1 VGEKVK
7 VLQIITKAEWAG
19 AQRVVYEI
27 CKLAKENT
35 KIEMEVAV
43 GEKGILEKKLRNE
56 LGITVH
62 TIKNLIHPIKPFV
75 DLKGYR
81 ELKNLIKQNNYH
93 VVHCHS
99 TKAGILGR
107 LAASKLKTNKI
118 IYTVHGYWPI
128 LQYEGIKRKMAILL
142 ERFLAK
148 KTTDLVLI
156 SKSDIAL
163 SKKMKI
169 GNEEKYRLIYNK
181 ITVEKDKIK
190 KGVLRKE
197 LNINKETKIIGNVSR
212 VDNPKNPFLFVDIA
226 KEYLK
231 KNNNNNNNTLFV
243 WVGNGKLKEQAINYV
258 KNLNLE
264 DKVKFIG
271 FRENGVDY
279 LNDFDLLLLTSN
291 WEGVPITILEA
302 IELNIPILST
312 DVGGIKEI
320 IGESSVF
327 NEMENISERINEK
340 LTFNTH
346 KVFIKDNF
354 SDYLKLYI
362 EKQ

>member
-1 VGEKVK
+1 MGEKVR
-7 VLQIITKAEWAG
+7 VLQIITKADWAG
-19 AQRVVYEI
+19 AQRIVYEI
-27 CKLAKENT
+27 CKLAKEDT

-43 GEKGILEKKLRNE
+43 GEKGILEEKLRNE

-62 TIKNLIHPIKPFV
+62 TIKNLIHPIKPIV

-81 ELKNLIKQNNYH
+81 ELKNLIKENNYN

-107 LAASKLKTNKI
+107 LAASKLKTDKI

-128 LQYEGIKRKMAILL
+128 LQYEGLKRKMAVLL
-142 ERFLAK
+142 ERYLAK
-148 KTTDLVLI
+148 RTTNLVLI
-156 SKSDIAL
+156 SKSDIDL

-169 GNEEKYRLIYNK
+169 GNEDKYRLIYNK

-190 KGVLRKE
+190 KGILRKE
-197 LNINKETKIIGNVSR
+197 LNINQDTKIIGNVSR
-212 VDNPKNPFLFVDIA
+212 VDEQKNPFLFVDIA

-231 KNNNNNNNTLFV
+231 NNDNTLFV
-243 WVGNGKLKEQAINYV
+243 WIGDGRLKEQAINYV
-258 KNLNLE
+258 KKLNLE

-271 FRENGVDY
+271 FRENGIDY

-302 IELNIPILST
+302 IELNIPIFST

-327 NEMENISERINEK
+327 NEVENISEKINEK
-340 LTFNTH
+340 INSNTN

-354 SDYLKLYI
+354 SDYLNLYL
-362 EKQ
+362 EK

>member
-7 VLQIITKAEWAG
+7 VLQIITKADWAG
-19 AQRVVYEI
+19 AQRIVYEI
-27 CKLAKENT
+27 CKLVKEDT

-43 GEKGILEKKLRNE
+43 GEKGILEEKLRNE

-62 TIKNLIHPIKPFV
+62 TIKNLIHPIKPVV

-81 ELKNLIKQNNYH
+81 ELKKLIKQNNYD

-107 LAASKLKTNKI
+107 FAASKLRTNKI

-156 SKSDIAL
+156 SKSDIDL

-169 GNEEKYRLIYNK
+169 GSEDKYRLIYNK
-181 ITVEKDKIK
+181 ITMEKDKIK

-197 LNINKETKIIGNVSR
+197 LNINQDTKIIGNVSR

-231 KNNNNNNNTLFV
+231 NNDKTLFV
-243 WVGNGKLKEQAINYV
+243 WVGDGRLKEQAINYV
-258 KNLNLE
+258 KKSNLE

-271 FRENGVDY
+271 FKENGIDY
-279 LNDFDLLLLTSN
+279 MNDFNLLLLTSN

-327 NEMENISERINEK
+327 YNLDNISERINNQ
-340 LTFNTH
+340 LNSITNTAP
-346 KVFIKDNF
+346 IKDNF
-354 SDYLKLYI
+354 SDYLKLYL
-362 EKQ
+362 EK

>member
-1 VGEKVK
+1 
-7 VLQIITKAEWAG
+7 
-19 AQRVVYEI
+19 
-27 CKLAKENT
+27 
-35 KIEMEVAV
+35 
-43 GEKGILEKKLRNE
+43 
-56 LGITVH
+56 
-62 TIKNLIHPIKPFV
+62 
-75 DLKGYR
+75 
-81 ELKNLIKQNNYH
+81 
-93 VVHCHS
+93 
-99 TKAGILGR
+99 

-156 SKSDIAL
+156 SKSDIDL

-169 GNEEKYRLIYNK
+169 GNEDKYRLIYNK

-197 LNINKETKIIGNVSR
+197 LNINRDTKIIGNVSR
-212 VDNPKNPFLFVDIA
+212 IDNPKNPFLFVNIA

-231 KNNNNNNNTLFV
+231 NNDNTLFV
-243 WVGNGKLKEQAINYV
+243 WVGDGKLKERVIRYV
-258 KNLNLE
+258 RKLNLE

-271 FRENGVDY
+271 FRENGIDY
-279 LNDFDLLLLTSN
+279 MNDFDLLLLTSSS
-291 WEGVPITILEA
+291 EGVPITILEA
-302 IELNIPILST
+302 IELNVPVLSS

-327 NEMENISERINEK
+327 YNSDNISERINRK
-340 LTFNTH
+340 LNASIH

-354 SDYLKLYI
+354 GDYLKLYL
-362 EKQ
+362 EK

>member
-1 VGEKVK
+1 MGEKVK
-7 VLQIITKAEWAG
+7 VLQIITKADWAG
-19 AQRVVYEI
+19 AQRIVYEI
-27 CKLAKENT
+27 CKLAKEET
-35 KIEMEVAV
+35 KIQMEVAI
-43 GEKGILEKKLRNE
+43 GEKGILEEKLRNE

-62 TIKNLIHPIKPFV
+62 TIKNLIHPIKPVV

-81 ELKNLIKQNNYH
+81 ELKNLIKQNNYD

-118 IYTVHGYWPI
+118 IYTIHGYWPI
-128 LQYEGIKRKMAILL
+128 LQFEGTKRKMAIVL

-148 KTTDLVLI
+148 RTTNLVLI
-156 SKSDIAL
+156 SKSDIDL

-169 GNEEKYRLIYNK
+169 GNEDKYRLIYNK

-197 LNINKETKIIGNVSR
+197 LNINQDTKIIGNVSR
-212 VDNPKNPFLFVDIA
+212 VDNPKNPFFFVDIA

-231 KNNNNNNNTLFV
+231 NNDKTLFV
-243 WVGNGKLKEQAINYV
+243 WVGDGKLKEQAINYV
-258 KNLNLE
+258 KNLNLI

-271 FRENGVDY
+271 FRENGIDY

-320 IGESSVF
+320 IGESAVF
-327 NEMENISERINEK
+327 KVGENISEKINEK
-340 LTFNTH
+340 LNTSTNT
-346 KVFIKDNF
+346 VPIKDNF
-354 SDYLKLYI
+354 NDYLKLYL
-362 EKQ
+362 EK

>member
-7 VLQIITKAEWAG
+7 VLQIITKADWAG

-43 GEKGILEKKLRNE
+43 GEKGILEEKLRNE

-62 TIKNLIHPIKPFV
+62 TLKNLVHPIKPFV
-75 DLKGYR
+75 DLKGYK
-81 ELKNLIKQNNYH
+81 ELKKLFKQNNYH

-107 LAASKLKTNKI
+107 LSASKMKTDKI

-128 LQYEGIKRKMAILL
+128 FQYEGIKRKMAILL
-142 ERFLAK
+142 ERYLAK
-148 KTTDLVLI
+148 KTTNLVLI
-156 SKSDIAL
+156 SKSDIDL

-169 GNEEKYRLIYNK
+169 GSEDKYRLIYNK

-190 KGVLRKE
+190 KGILRKE
-197 LNINKETKIIGNVSR
+197 LNINQNTKIIGNVSR
-212 VDNPKNPFLFVDIA
+212 VDNQKNPFLFVDIA
-226 KEYLK
+226 KEFL
-231 KNNNNNNNTLFV
+231 KNNDNTLFV
-243 WVGNGKLKEQAINYV
+243 WVGDGKLREQAINYV
-258 KNLNLE
+258 KKLNLE
-264 DKVKFIG
+264 GNVKFIG
-271 FRENGVDY
+271 FRENGIDY
-279 LNDFDLLLLTSN
+279 MNDFDLLLLTSN

-327 NEMENISERINEK
+327 NEMENISDRINEK
-340 LTFNTH
+340 LNSSTH
-346 KVFIKDNF
+346 KVRIKNNF
-354 SDYLKLYI
+354 GDYIKLYLG
-362 EKQ
+362 KQ

>member
-1 VGEKVK
+1 MGEKVK
-7 VLQIITKAEWAG
+7 ILQIITKADWAG
-19 AQRVVYEI
+19 AQRIVYEI

-43 GEKGILEKKLRNE
+43 GEKGILEEKLRNE

-62 TIKNLIHPIKPFV
+62 TIKNLVHPIKPLV

-81 ELKNLIKQNNYH
+81 EIKNLIKQNNYD

-99 TKAGILGR
+99 SKARILGV
-107 LAASKLKTNKI
+107 LAAKRSNVKRI
-118 IYTVHGYWPI
+118 IYTQHGYWSI
-128 LQYEGIKRKMAILL
+128 LQYEGMLRKMVILIN
-142 ERFLAK
+142 RYVAK
-148 KTTDLVLI
+148 KATDLVLI
-156 SKSDIAL
+156 SKSDIDL

-169 GNEEKYRLIYNK
+169 GSEDKYRLIYNK

-190 KGVLRKE
+190 KGILRKE
-197 LNINKETKIIGNVSR
+197 LNINQDTKIIGNVSR
-212 VDNPKNPFLFVDIA
+212 VDNPKNPSLFVDIA

-231 KNNNNNNNTLFV
+231 NNDNVLFV
-243 WVGNGKLKEQAINYV
+243 WVGDGKLKEQAINYV
-258 KNLNLE
+258 KKLNLE

-271 FRENGVDY
+271 FRENGIDY
-279 LNDFDLLLLTSN
+279 MNDFDLLLLTSN

-327 NEMENISERINEK
+327 NEMENISDRINEK
-340 LTFNTH
+340 LNSSTH
-346 KVFIKDNF
+346 KVRIKNNF
-354 SDYLKLYI
+354 GDYIKLYLG
-362 EKQ
+362 KQ

>member
-7 VLQIITKAEWAG
+7 ILQIITKADWAG
-19 AQRVVYEI
+19 AQRIVYEI
-27 CKLAKENT
+27 CKLAKEDT
-35 KIEMEVAV
+35 RIEMEVAV
-43 GEKGILEKKLRNE
+43 GEKGILEEKLRNE

-81 ELKNLIKQNNYH
+81 ELKNLIKQNNYD

-107 LAASKLKTNKI
+107 LAASKLKTDKI
-118 IYTVHGYWPI
+118 IYTVHGYWAI
-128 LQYEGIKRKMAILL
+128 LQYEGIKRKLATLIN
-142 ERFLAK
+142 RYLAK

-156 SKSDIAL
+156 SKSDIGL

-169 GNEEKYRLIYNK
+169 GNEAKYRLIYNK

-197 LNINKETKIIGNVSR
+197 LNLDQDIKIIGNVSR
-212 VDNPKNPFLFVDIA
+212 VDNPKNPFLFVNIA

-231 KNNNNNNNTLFV
+231 NNDNVLFV
-243 WVGNGKLKEQAINYV
+243 WVGDGRLKEQAINYV
-258 KNLNLE
+258 KKLNLE

-271 FRENGVDY
+271 FRENGIDY
-279 LNDFDLLLLTSN
+279 MNDFDLLLLTSN
-291 WEGVPITILEA
+291 SEGVPITILEA

-327 NEMENISERINEK
+327 NEMENISDRINEK
-340 LTFNTH
+340 LNSNTH

-354 SDYLKLYI
+354 SDYLKLYL
-362 EKQ
+362 EK

>member
-1 VGEKVK
+1 MGEKVR
-7 VLQIITKAEWAG
+7 VLQIITKADWAG
-19 AQRVVYEI
+19 AQRIVYEI
-27 CKLAKENT
+27 CKLAKEDS

-43 GEKGILEKKLRNE
+43 GEKGILEEKLRKE

-62 TIKNLIHPIKPFV
+62 TLKNLIHPIKPIV

-81 ELKNLIKQNNYH
+81 ELKNLIKQNNYD

-107 LAASKLKTNKI
+107 LAASKLNTDKI

-163 SKKMKI
+163 SKKLKI
-169 GNEEKYRLIYNK
+169 GNEDKYRLIYNK

-197 LNINKETKIIGNVSR
+197 LNINQDKKIIGNVSR

-231 KNNNNNNNTLFV
+231 SKDNALFV
-243 WVGNGKLKEQAINYV
+243 WVGDGKLKEQAINYI
-258 KNLNLE
+258 KKLNLE

-302 IELNIPILST
+302 IELDIPILST

-320 IGESSVF
+320 IGENSVF
-327 NEMENISERINEK
+327 KEVENISERINK
-340 LTFNTH
+340 KFNASTNTAP
-346 KVFIKDNF
+346 IKDNF
-354 SDYLKLYI
+354 NDHLKLYL
-362 EKQ
+362 EK

>member
-1 VGEKVK
+1 MKRGQGIK
-7 VLQIITKAEWAG
+7 VLQVIKKADWVWS
-19 AQRVVYEI
+19 QRIVYEI
-27 CKLAKENT
+27 CKLAKEDSE
-35 KIEMEVAV
+35 IEMEVAV
-43 GEKGILEKKLRNE
+43 GEKGILEEKLRNE

-62 TIKNLIHPIKPFV
+62 TIKNLIHPIKPNV

-81 ELKNLIKQNNYH
+81 ELKNLIKQNNYDI
-93 VVHCHS
+93 VHCHS

-156 SKSDIAL
+156 SKSDIDL

-169 GNEEKYRLIYNK
+169 GNEDKYRLIYNK

-197 LNINKETKIIGNVSR
+197 LNINRKTKIIGNVSR

-231 KNNNNNNNTLFV
+231 NNDNTLFV
-243 WVGNGKLKEQAINYV
+243 WVGDGRLKEQAINYV
-258 KNLNLE
+258 KKLNLE

-271 FRENGVDY
+271 FRENGIDY
-279 LNDFDLLLLTSN
+279 MNDFDLLLLTSN

-327 NEMENISERINEK
+327 NEMENISDRINEK
-340 LTFNTH
+340 LNSNTQ

-354 SDYLKLYI
+354 SDYLKLYF

>member
-1 VGEKVK
+1 MGKKVK
-7 VLQIITKAEWAG
+7 VLQIITKADWAG

-27 CKLAKENT
+27 CKLAKKDP

-43 GEKGILEKKLRNE
+43 GEKGILEEKLRNE

-62 TIKNLIHPIKPFV
+62 TIKNLIHPIKPLV

-81 ELKNLIKQNNYH
+81 EIKNLIKQNNYD

-99 TKAGILGR
+99 AKAGFLGS
-107 LAASKLKTNKI
+107 LVSSKLKIDKI
-118 IYTVHGYWPI
+118 IYTVHGYWAI

-156 SKSDIAL
+156 SKNDIGL

-169 GNEEKYRLIYNK
+169 GNEAKYRLIYNK

-197 LNINKETKIIGNVSR
+197 LNLDQDIKIIGNVSR
-212 VDNPKNPFLFVDIA
+212 VDNPKNPFLFVNIA

-231 KNNNNNNNTLFV
+231 NNDSTFFV
-243 WVGNGKLKEQAINYV
+243 WVGDGRLKEQAINYV
-258 KNLNLE
+258 KKLNLE

-271 FRENGVDY
+271 FRENGIDY
-279 LNDFDLLLLTSN
+279 MNDFDLLLLTSN
-291 WEGVPITILEA
+291 SEGVPITILEA

-327 NEMENISERINEK
+327 NEMENISDRINEK
-340 LTFNTH
+340 LNSSTH
-346 KVFIKDNF
+346 KVRIKDNF
-354 SDYLKLYI
+354 GDYIKLYLG
-362 EKQ
+362 KQ

>member
-1 VGEKVK
+1 VGEKVR
-7 VLQIITKAEWAG
+7 VLQIITKADWAG
-19 AQRVVYEI
+19 AQRIVYEI
-27 CKLAKENT
+27 CKLAKEDS

-43 GEKGILEKKLRNE
+43 GEKGILEEKLRKE

-62 TIKNLIHPIKPFV
+62 TLKNLIHPIKPIV

-81 ELKNLIKQNNYH
+81 ELKNLIKQNNYD

-107 LAASKLKTNKI
+107 LAASKLNTDKI

-163 SKKMKI
+163 SKKLKI
-169 GNEEKYRLIYNK
+169 GNEDKYRLIYNK

-197 LNINKETKIIGNVSR
+197 LNINQDKKIIGNVSR

-231 KNNNNNNNTLFV
+231 SKDNALFV
-243 WVGNGKLKEQAINYV
+243 WVGDGKLKEQAINYI
-258 KNLNLE
+258 KKLNLE

-302 IELNIPILST
+302 IELDIPILST

-320 IGESSVF
+320 IGENSVF
-327 NEMENISERINEK
+327 KEVENISERINK
-340 LTFNTH
+340 KFNASTNTAP
-346 KVFIKDNF
+346 IKDNF
-354 SDYLKLYI
+354 NDHLKLYL
-362 EKQ
+362 EK

>member
-1 VGEKVK
+1 VGEKVR
-7 VLQIITKAEWAG
+7 VLQIITKADWAG
-19 AQRVVYEI
+19 AQRIVYEI
-27 CKLAKENT
+27 CKLAKEDT

-43 GEKGILEKKLRNE
+43 GEKGILEEKLRNE

-62 TIKNLIHPIKPFV
+62 TIKNLIHPIKPLV

-81 ELKNLIKQNNYH
+81 ELKNLIKQNNYD

-107 LAASKLKTNKI
+107 LAASKLKTDKI
-118 IYTVHGYWPI
+118 IYTVHGFWPI

-142 ERFLAK
+142 ERFLAG

-156 SKSDIAL
+156 SKRDIDL

-169 GNEEKYRLIYNK
+169 GDENKCRLIYNK
-181 ITVEKDKIK
+181 ITVEKEKIK
-190 KGVLRKE
+190 KGILRKE
-197 LNINKETKIIGNVSR
+197 LNINQDTKIIGNVSR

-231 KNNNNNNNTLFV
+231 NNDSTLFV
-243 WVGNGKLKEQAINYV
+243 WVGDGKLKEQAINYV
-258 KNLNLE
+258 KKLNLE
-264 DKVKFIG
+264 DEVKFIG
-271 FRENGVDY
+271 FRENGIDY
-279 LNDFDLLLLTSN
+279 INDFDLLLLTSN

-302 IELNIPILST
+302 IELNVPVLST

-320 IGESSVF
+320 LGEDSVF
-327 NEMENISERINEK
+327 NELENISKKINEK
-340 LTFNTH
+340 LNSNTH

-354 SDYLKLYI
+354 SDYLKLYL
-362 EKQ
+362 EK